1 MFYKNIDA
9 EHLIISYGK
18 GSDGKTT
25 SMSSIL

>member
-1 MFYKNIDA
+1 MIYRMFYKNVNA

-25 SMSSIL
+25 SM